1 MKVSGCGDLL
11 DCGGSGRGENQS
23 GMTESHTQA
32 LEKML
37 VPTARA
43 EVEGRGWLED
53 QYKTAGKTHSCHE
66 VPDQSG
72 SQQKKGSP
80 GMAPLQ
86 ILKEGRTFRAVGRL
100 KGTDLG

>member
-1 MKVSGCGDLL
+1 ML

-43 EVEGRGWLED
+43 EVEGWGWLED
-53 QYKTAGKTHSCHE
+53 QYKTVGKTTAAMR
-66 VPDQSG
+66 
-72 SQQKKGSP
+72 SQISQGPSSKKD
-80 GMAPLQ
+80 PLGW
-86 ILKEGRTFRAVGRL
+86 LLCRY
-100 KGTDLG
+100 